1 MVSLGVVLCPAV
13 CLNVEV
19 WTGFHV
25 LSLERDTQRPR
36 HEAEV
41 QTDLSDICMACLVR
55 GGPCFQKF
63 EEMVYVWE
71 R

>member
-1 MVSLGVVLCPAV
+1 MVSLGVLCPAV
-13 CLNVEV
+13 CLNLEV
-19 WTGFHV
+19 WIGFHL
-25 LSLERDTQRPR
+25 LSLGRDTQRPG

-41 QTDLSDICMACLVR
+41 QTDPSDTCMACLVH

-63 EEMVYVWE
+63 QEMVYVWE